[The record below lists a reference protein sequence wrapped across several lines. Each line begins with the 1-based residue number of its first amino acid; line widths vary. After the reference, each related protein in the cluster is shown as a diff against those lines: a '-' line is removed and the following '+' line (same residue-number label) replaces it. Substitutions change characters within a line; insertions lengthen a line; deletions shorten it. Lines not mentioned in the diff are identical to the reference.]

1 MIGQYWLSLICQY
14 LLRPVPLTM
23 TNDLMV
29 KGDKLYCWVNVQLP
43 TAISREKC
51 IIKIIKIMIISPGS
65 FCEQNCDDLEN
76 WQICK
81 RKLSQ

>member
-1 MIGQYWLSLICQY
+1 MIGQYWLSLIRQY
-14 LLRPVPLTM
+14 LLGPVPLTT

-29 KGDKLYCWVNVQLP
+29 KGDKLSCWLNVQLAG
-43 TAISREKC
+43 AIFREKC
-51 IIKIIKIMIISPGS
+51 IIKIIKIKIISPGS
-65 FCEQNCDDLEN
+65 FCEQNCDDLKN